1 MKKKYKTII
10 MTILIIISII
20 NIMCLIHV
28 YFSGMAGNHSF
39 NKSLSPSTN
48 ITKFFSITLI
58 LQIVNIVLLIS
69 LVKKELNT
77 RKQKV
82 KFFCVIA
89 IIVITV
95 FIPVKSVHSIKYT
108 YPKNNRNDI
117 LDMGSTTYIYS
128 YKNLYGLTLKTNES
142 VSQGMYIY

>member
-48 ITKFFSITLI
+48 ITKIFSITLI

-82 KFFCVIA
+82 KFFV
-89 IIVITV
+89 
-95 FIPVKSVHSIKYT
+95 
-108 YPKNNRNDI
+108 
-117 LDMGSTTYIYS
+117 L
-128 YKNLYGLTLKTNES
+128 L
-142 VSQGMYIY
+142 Q

>member
-39 NKSLSPSTN
+39 NESLSPSTN
-48 ITKFFSITLI
+48 ITKFFSVTLI

>member
-1 MKKKYKTII
+1 M
-10 MTILIIISII
+10 
-20 NIMCLIHV
+20 H
-28 YFSGMAGNHSF
+28 
-39 NKSLSPSTN
+39 
-48 ITKFFSITLI
+48 
-58 LQIVNIVLLIS
+58 
-69 LVKKELNT
+69 
-77 RKQKV
+77 KV

-95 FIPVKSVHSIKYT
+95 FIPVKSIHSIEYT